1 MRLQDDPRQKFTVI
15 WNTYDAE
22 LQAACAIARQ
32 QKQRQLQ
39 AIVDLA
45 VGLQARVL
53 DLLPSIQ
60 FAKDLIIAG
69 RGKNHGTLLC
79 GNCRRVIL
87 ERGQL
92 IRQRDAA
99 DTGID
104 PVDRAHEVTG
114 MEQRRHAG
122 AAPRV
127 GAAIAG
133 NHGEKHRLFAQRGNI
148 CRKNGNA
155 RMIYGEHQFSEPE
168 ASHLKALAKEAIS
181 SKSTIYQLKNDLEK
195 ARQDAHAW
203 KSRYEKIKVQ
213 FDTLKEQVKGY
224 LAALE
229 RAPERVMTFID
240 RVLRTAPEQI
250 ELERNGAVEQPQK
263 HKNRSG
269 NRMSDNPVMSWE
281 KRIFPDGG
289 IRNGLCIVWAS
300 PIQKSGHFLR

>member
-1 MRLQDDPRQKFTVI
+1 M
-15 WNTYDAE
+15 
-22 LQAACAIARQ
+22 
-32 QKQRQLQ
+32 
-39 AIVDLA
+39 
-45 VGLQARVL
+45 
-53 DLLPSIQ
+53 
-60 FAKDLIIAG
+60 
-69 RGKNHGTLLC
+69 
-79 GNCRRVIL
+79 IL
-87 ERGQL
+87 ERSQL
-92 IRQRDAA
+92 IRQRNAA
-99 DTGID
+99 DTGAD
-104 PVDRAHEVTG
+104 PVDRAHEIAR
-114 MEQRRHAG
+114 MKKRRHAG
-122 AAPRV
+122 AAPRI

-133 NHGEKHRLFAQRGNI
+133 NHGEEHRLFAQRGNI